1 MAVSVTVL
9 GTVPQEAKEDGETDK
24 LIFVELTDATRVIPE
39 VLGLQVKESPR
50 LPLLVELAAVKRIV
64 TGSAAHVTFG

>member
-9 GTVPQEAKEDGETDK
+9 GTVPQDTKEDGETDK

-39 VLGLQVKESPR
+39 VLGLQLKESPK
-50 LPLLVELAAVKRIV
+50 LPLLVGLVAVKLIV
-64 TGSAAHVTFG
+64 TGSNAHVTLG

>member
-9 GTVPQEAKEDGETDK
+9 VVEPQDAKEDWKTDK
-24 LIFVELTDATRVIPE
+24 LIFVELTDATSVTPE

-50 LPLLVELAAVKRIV
+50 LPLLVGLVAVKLIV
-64 TGSAAHVTFG
+64 TGSAAQVTLG